1 MRGRLMELQ
10 QRARDME
17 EATTRL
23 EAQCGALREQIGA
36 KNADIERWGARSARS
51 LRHTMA
57 LGHTPHVAQIPYC
70 NLRPTRGFIGYVSS
84 SRPWACSLPCPW

>member
-36 KNADIERWGARSARS
+36 KNADIERWGARNG

-57 LGHTPHVAQIPYC
+57 LGPPM
-70 NLRPTRGFIGYVSS
+70 
-84 SRPWACSLPCPW
+84 SRKPRTVI